1 MVIHNYIEK
10 MVQNLLPQVMEEAD
24 MCTCNFCKTD
34 VIAISL
40 NNIRPRYVVSEKGE
54 LYTKLSTLE
63 AQNEADVIAQ
73 MARACVIVK
82 NNPRHRNR

>member
-10 MVQNLLPQVMEEAD
+10 MVQKLLPRIMGEAE
-24 MCTCNFCKTD
+24 MCECNQCKVD
-34 VIAISL
+34 VAAISL

-54 LYTKLSTLE
+54 LYTKLDSLD

-73 MARACVIVK
+73 MTKACVIVK
-82 NNPRHRNR
+82 NNPRHN